1 MSMMV
6 TFKVSWWEEVCPLW
20 APIPIRPLIVRALIL
35 SYPLGTL
42 SALAQDC
49 FLSGSFSM
57 GGGRHSRVVG
67 WGEKRAF
74 RAKQAL
80 LYYVYIFQGLIF

>member
-1 MSMMV
+1 MSMIV

-49 FLSGSFSM
+49 SFLAHFLW
-57 GGGRHSRVVG
+57 GGGGIQGWWAGGRRGLLEPSRPCCIM
-67 WGEKRAF
+67 
-74 RAKQAL
+74 
-80 LYYVYIFQGLIF
+80 YIFFKV

>member
-42 SALAQDC
+42 SSCSRL
-49 FLSGSFSM
+49 FPFWLIFY
-57 GGGRHSRVVG
+57 GGGAAFKG
-67 WGEKRAF
+67 GGLGGEEGF
-74 RAKQAL
+74 
-80 LYYVYIFQGLIF
+80 

>member
-1 MSMMV
+1 MSMIV

-49 FLSGSFSM
+49 SFLAHFLWGGAAFK
-57 GGGRHSRVVG
+57 GGGLG
-67 WGEKRAF
+67 GEEGF
-74 RAKQAL
+74 
-80 LYYVYIFQGLIF
+80 